1 MEKFNE
7 EVCVVC
13 GAPVPEGRQICPNCE
28 EKYFGN
34 KKYRPSSKMT
44 SICLFTLKYNVLK
57 KNSLLKRGEEH
68 S

>member
-1 MEKFNE
+1 MGKFNE

-34 KKYRPSSKMT
+34 KKDNDKQDDEW
-44 SICLFTLKYNVLK
+44 
-57 KNSLLKRGEEH
+57 GEWKEKQILEQF
-68 S
+68 